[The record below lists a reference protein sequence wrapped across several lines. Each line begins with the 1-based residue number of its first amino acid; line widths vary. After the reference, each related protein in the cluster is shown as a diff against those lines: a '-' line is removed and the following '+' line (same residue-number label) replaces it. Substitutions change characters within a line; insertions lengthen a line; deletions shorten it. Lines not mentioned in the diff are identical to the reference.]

1 MLDINLMDFDP
12 AVPSFMVMLITSLV
26 AFFLSSVIAITYQYT
41 TAGVHRNAHF
51 VQALALIS
59 VVAAMILQAIGE
71 SVAIGLG
78 IIGALSIIRFRTSL
92 NDPRN
97 ITFMF
102 ASLGIGIAC
111 GVKGFGIAITGT
123 LVFCLAAIVMRF
135 SPLHGDQDMIGIAK
149 IRMSVEA
156 KVQLAIEQILR
167 ADCNAY
173 EIVKCRITYVKVPPK
188 EEVQH
193 TAEITTQPAIP
204 PPVIREK
211 QLEYVY
217 HIRLRELKSIAHI
230 ETRLLDIA
238 DVKEVKIDF
247 QKEAPRL

>member
-1 MLDINLMDFDP
+1 MFDINLMDFNP
-12 AVPSFMVMLITSLV
+12 AVPSFMVMLITSLS
-26 AFFLSSVIAITYQYT
+26 AFFLSSIIAVTYQYT
-41 TAGVHRNAHF
+41 TAGVHRHAHF

-111 GVKGFGIAITGT
+111 GVKGFGIALTGT
-123 LVFCLAAIVMRF
+123 IVFCTAAVIMRF
-135 SPLHGDQDMIGIAK
+135 SPLHNDQDMIGIAK
-149 IRMSVEA
+149 VRMSLEA
-156 KVQLAIEQILR
+156 AVQQAIERILK
-167 ADCNAY
+167 AECTSF
-173 EIVKCRITYVKVPPK
+173 ELIKCRVTNVKLPPS
-188 EEVQH
+188 EEAVHVTEREGPQL
-193 TAEITTQPAIP
+193 P
-204 PPVIREK
+204 PPVIKEK

-217 HIRLRELKSIAHI
+217 QIRLKNLQSVAKI
-230 ETRLLDIA
+230 EEQIFEIV
-238 DVKEVKIDF
+238 DVKDVKVDF
-247 QKEAPRL
+247 QKEIPRL